1 MKIEGLDKLQR
12 DLKEAEKAMEE
23 IDGSLGEVSF
33 DPEDPASID
42 AAIQAAHRMIDEK
55 MGPYARNPL
64 VGPMIEGTKEHFRD
78 AIIEQAQANRLGKQ
92 DD

>member
-1 MKIEGLDKLQR
+1 MKIQGIDKLQR
-12 DLKEAEKAMEE
+12 DLKEAEMAMKE
-23 IDGSLGEVSF
+23 IDGLLGEASF

-42 AAIQAAHRMIDEK
+42 VAVQAAHRMIDDK

-64 VGPMIEGTKEHFRD
+64 VGPMIEETKEHFRQ
-78 AIIEQAQANRLGKQ
+78 AIIEQAQAHRLGKQ